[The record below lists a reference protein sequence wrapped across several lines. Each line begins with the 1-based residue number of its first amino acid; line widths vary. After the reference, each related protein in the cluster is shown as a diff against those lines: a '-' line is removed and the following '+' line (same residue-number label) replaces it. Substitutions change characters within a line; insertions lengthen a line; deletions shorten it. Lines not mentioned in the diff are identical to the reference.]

1 MASEEP
7 GIGLKIMLGISMLI
21 IASGLIMKCK
31 KSFEGEGSSGG
42 GDNPFSCGIMEKWSS
57 DDDVFNA
64 LQGTWVMENED
75 YYGSYKIQFTGRG
88 GHRWKKEAG
97 GSEWVDGGDLKL
109 FEIKKYE
116 HTTKMNQGPEYLV
129 RYDSDLGTMSFDINC
144 ISGLTIASDRYPQY
158 GIAFIKQ

>member
-1 MASEEP
+1 MPLAQRQTYCLENAHETDDKFCRVLLLQVVP
-7 GIGLKIMLGISMLI
+7 
-21 IASGLIMKCK
+21 IA
-31 KSFEGEGSSGG
+31 FA
-42 GDNPFSCGIMEKWSS
+42 S

-97 GSEWVDGGDLKL
+97 GSEWVDGGELKL

-116 HTTKMNQGPEYLV
+116 NNTKMNQGSEYLYV
-129 RYDSDLGTMSFDINC
+129 MIPTSER
-144 ISGLTIASDRYPQY
+144 
-158 GIAFIKQ
+158 